1 MKGEQRLA
9 WNAIAGELRKIQQV
23 QIRRYR
29 GFNNEVQHL
38 EKQEGDWY
46 SKWIWENNTGI

>member
-1 MKGEQRLA
+1 MGILNNNYE
-9 WNAIAGELRKIQQV
+9 
-23 QIRRYR
+23 YR

-38 EKQEGDWY
+38 EKQEGACY

>member
-1 MKGEQRLA
+1 LENWDIG
-9 WNAIAGELRKIQQV
+9 
-23 QIRRYR
+23 R

-38 EKQEGDWY
+38 EKQEGACY